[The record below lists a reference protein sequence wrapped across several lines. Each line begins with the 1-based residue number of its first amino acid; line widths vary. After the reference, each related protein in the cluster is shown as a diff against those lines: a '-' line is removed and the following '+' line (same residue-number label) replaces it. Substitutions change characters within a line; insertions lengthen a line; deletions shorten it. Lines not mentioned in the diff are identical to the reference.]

1 MFMFNG
7 RRIAVRLCAAT
18 LFVATIAGPTRAQ
31 EQYPELGRTAFENE
45 IAAWDRDV
53 RFDGDGLP
61 PGQGTWAEGK
71 ILYQEQCASC
81 HGDDLKGV
89 AELGR
94 GPLIGPGLSVT
105 QHYPYAPTLF
115 DFTRRAMPFDA
126 PNSLSDNEVYA
137 LCAFILGEDGLHP
150 KDKAMNAK
158 ALAGLEMPYR
168 DKFVPDPRPDV
179 PRSDV
184 K

>member
-1 MFMFNG
+1 MFMFKERG
-7 RRIAVRLCAAT
+7 FAVRLCVT
-18 LFVATIAGPTRAQ
+18 TFLVTVMTTSAQ
-31 EQYPELGRTAFENE
+31 AEEKYPELGRVALAKE
-45 IAAWDRDV
+45 ITAWDRDV

-61 PGQGTWAEGK
+61 PGQGTYAEGK
-71 ILYQEQCASC
+71 VLYQEQCASC
-81 HGDDLKGV
+81 HGEDLKGV
-89 AELGR
+89 AALGR

-137 LCAFILGEDGLHP
+137 LCAYILGEDGLHP
-150 KDKAMNAK
+150 KDKVMDAK
-158 ALAGLEMPYR
+158 TLAGLKMPYR

-179 PRSDV
+179 

>member
-1 MFMFNG
+1 MFMFKE
-7 RRIAVRLCAAT
+7 RRFAVRLCAT
-18 LFVATIAGPTRAQ
+18 TFLVAALTTSVQA
-31 EQYPELGRTAFENE
+31 EEKYPELGRTALETE
-45 IAAWDRDV
+45 IAAWDTDV

-61 PGQGTWAEGK
+61 PGQGTYAEGK
-71 ILYQEQCASC
+71 VLYQEQCSSC

-89 AELGR
+89 AALGR

-137 LCAFILGEDGLHP
+137 LCAYILGEDGLHAH
-150 KDKAMNAK
+150 DQVMNAEV
-158 ALAGLEMPYR
+158 LAGLEMPYR

-179 PRSDV
+179 

>member
-1 MFMFNG
+1 MFMFKG
-7 RRIAVRLCAAT
+7 RILAAAA
-18 LFVATIAGPTRAQ
+18 FVALSITGQALAE
-31 EQYPELGRTAFENE
+31 EQFPELGRPALAEE
-45 IAAWDRDV
+45 ITAWDRDV

-61 PGQGTWAEGK
+61 PGQGTYAEGK
-71 ILYQEQCASC
+71 VLYQEQCASC
-81 HGDDLKGV
+81 HGEDLKGV
-89 AELGR
+89 TALGR

-137 LCAFILGEDGLHP
+137 LCAYILGEDGLHAH
-150 KDKAMNAK
+150 DQVMNAEV
-158 ALAGLEMPYR
+158 LAGLEMPYR

-179 PRSDV
+179 SRPDV

>member
-1 MFMFNG
+1 MFMSKG
-7 RRIAVRLCAAT
+7 RRFALRVCATTFVVAALAT
-18 LFVATIAGPTRAQ
+18 PVQA
-31 EQYPELGRTAFENE
+31 EEKYPELGRTVFESE
-45 IAAWDRDV
+45 ITAWDRDV

-61 PGQGTWAEGK
+61 PGQGTYAEGK
-71 ILYQEQCASC
+71 VLYQEQCASC
-81 HGDDLKGV
+81 HGEDLKGV
-89 AELGR
+89 AALGR
-94 GPLIGPGLSVT
+94 GPLIGPGLTVT

-137 LCAFILGEDGLHP
+137 LCAFILGSDGLHAQ
-150 KDKAMNAK
+150 DKVMNAEV
-158 ALAGLEMPYR
+158 LAGLEMPYR

-179 PRSDV
+179 